1 MTSWKDGVDPIDFPC
16 APQYVTALAH
26 EGNTT
31 DYPREF
37 YASGNSSREQR
48 PAVGVRSLERR
59 IDAQDRYIKRLERRL
74 LQVEKRL
81 YCGGG

>member
-1 MTSWKDGVDPIDFPC
+1 MTTWKDGEDPIDFPC
-16 APQYVTALAH
+16 APQFVAALAH
-26 EGNTT
+26 EGLTT

-37 YASGNSSREQR
+37 YVSGNPSREQR
-48 PAVGVRSLERR
+48 PTGGVHSLERR